1 MKFEVMTRNQMKHW
15 HLDVKTQKASD
26 EKWKPYDFAT
36 SFQKS
41 GFAADGFDK

>member
-15 HLDVKTQKASD
+15 YLDLKTQIASD
-26 EKWKPYDFAT
+26 EKWKAYDFAT